1 MRKIIQIKL
10 NWTAQEGY
18 LDGCFSSESIGT
30 RGVTEITEHR
40 PAGEGDRFFY
50 DVYYSNGNMQRV
62 YNFSNVFFE
71 KENENDTNR
80 V

>member
-1 MRKIIQIKL
+1 MRKIIQINF

-18 LDGCFSSESIGT
+18 LDGCFSSESVGT

-50 DVYYSNGNMQRV
+50 DIHYANGITQRV
-62 YNFSNVFFE
+62 FNPSNVFFA
-71 KENENDTNR
+71 KETENDSNR